1 MKVYRIID
9 GVETPIY
16 DIMEASYSGKDMGE
30 RVITAKISAPE
41 VIDFKIGDFVK
52 LDMQNLLRLED
63 SQSGSIE
70 EERFYI
76 YNMPTIKKTARK
88 DSCGDAF
95 EMTVMFY
102 PRQYELGLV
111 QMRDFVQQNG
121 SGRNIIYTGFD
132 KVTFYGGA
140 HELMTRIQACL
151 DEYCKAH
158 EIPQAEW
165 WSYVLAD
172 EVNETINPALESFT
186 FTFSGN
192 KVMDALLKLNDPEGI
207 NTTFFINNRTIYVGF
222 KRPYL
227 CRVAESE
234 QGDVLLSREP
244 FNFAYGK
251 TSHLPIDHQ
260 SGGLFELTKAAG
272 KESPITKLY
281 AYGGTR
287 NISRYYDADVLR
299 RQEEETQNRY
309 VNRLMLPSFSR
320 DGKTD
325 YILAS
330 QERRDMYGIRE
341 DSKEFE
347 DVFPSIE
354 NIRYGYIRGI
364 KYCIKILTSYN
375 NSIMCIQCYRV
386 EPIIKDGQDSGINHL
401 VEAYPPEDLAIFIH
415 AYQEGDTARGSK
427 TIRCVLYGG
436 ATAEEALIKQKA
448 ADGQECIPYRVV
460 EGVAEYIPGSCYA
473 VHDDGFDG
481 VPEAEKHHKEWFEY
495 DEDSQYQLHKVDD
508 FWASDLHVF
517 KGYNSDIYIKDG
529 YSLYCYPRVNVNY
542 KPDGNSVADDSLL
555 VNEIIAV
562 TPITKIDSVDGN
574 GSQPTFDIFLRDI
587 GFAIDEQSL
596 QPNDEN
602 QGVGTGQMVFINQ
615 GDVVINFK
623 TGNLAGLE
631 FNIDGSGTSGQSN
644 GTIMCAFNEDG
655 SENEEFFKEDE
666 TIARQAVADGAV
678 WRIRLNRQAADETHK
693 ADYYLPNIDCNAQ
706 AGDRV
711 VILNISM
718 PDIYVS
724 AAEKKLEEEAWKYL
738 DKNCKDSTS
747 YTMQFDKVRFQQIP
761 LYALQMRE
769 GVNARIID
777 EDLKVQMENT
787 IRNKYKTTSESFE
800 NIKMWGGAFV
810 NYVNEKFKYGG
821 GDGAGIISYDDET
834 KTFTMK
840 APSEYGIGIG
850 KLQIQTSFRTV
861 DMTVS
866 NVTYSGGFFRFNA
879 KPVDEKQYNSVK
891 EHSGGYWVIV
901 YEKKLVEGE
910 PLSFDNCG
918 LPINANTGALIDF
931 LPKKIYDVIVDIDNR
946 FLQSGTFN
954 PIMLSNNISGDV
966 NSLYNPTYTAV
977 VDNEAEV
984 AEGYTRV
991 KYTFELPENFND
1003 NTKYYPIVEY
1013 IADGINSYAGIRLVS
1028 VTEKDFD
1035 TEEEI
1040 LKYKDFIVEQVTIN
1054 IQDNTRDD
1062 DLRLVKL
1069 QPEAI
1074 KDITATL
1081 SEKTRGSGW
1090 VSLNNQIEELKN
1102 ESDKTQQSL
1111 EVRARNA
1118 RENAFNLNS
1127 LRDHIFDPDASLDRY
1142 EKCSPD
1148 FLRKMMLQIGADS
1161 MNFQMDKT
1169 YQGVDGTLHN
1179 CILEY
1184 SQQYSCY
1191 VFSASNDILRHFVFN
1206 RADGQANWN
1215 ITGNSKQLVASGEV
1229 YPVYYIALKCS
1240 ISDGTGQWVIDTQ
1253 MHSVN
1258 EDSNYFYFNWG
1269 ILTPDS
1275 NGYYTLQETRGCA
1288 YMYGDNLV
1296 VGKIKD
1302 LSGHS
1307 YFDLTNGNFVL
1318 STGDLSGAALSYVN
1332 GKLTIKGVSDQKI
1345 GGENLCNLPAQYI
1358 ENDFMPDNQRSF
1370 ELVIGMSNKEFEAG
1384 SYVYDFD
1391 NISVL
1396 ITRNGG
1402 IPVSNHIVMSLKDE
1416 DGNKIADVS
1425 ADDLHNKAFTLESA
1439 CELRLHIEIYIDDV
1453 YTGTTSKLEIDN
1465 AMIQM
1470 GTKATG
1476 YKPYVDHLTDA
1487 LKGSTEIAGGLL
1499 MTNVL
1504 MLKDNKNG
1512 TVTAGMSGVQ
1522 GEGENKEDVLLWG
1535 GGTYEKALQ
1544 QIQGL
1549 IDELPVLLTKA
1560 GKNSKIGPF
1569 KVLENGI
1576 EIKTNE
1582 GRIVFDKNG
1591 ICLFRDDSDVA
1602 VVSITPALLEPQA
1615 SGSYPFTINP
1625 VAETSLLMSSGQKEI
1640 NLSNNLSIDKS
1651 GMILTISNLTVDV
1664 YVPAFNG
1671 LREYIWVYLDLL
1683 YAAPGE
1689 TYYSRVWSKE
1699 LFYADEWWR
1708 DGAIYGTINVNEK
1721 MMYYSKGNYL
1731 WQIRFVQRSKKHNG
1745 DIYVDPSQY
1754 LHYTIR
1760 NTSSGIIDS
1769 HFTDTSGNPT
1779 IQIRKDGIRVFQNA
1793 TKYIEIKNSG
1803 SDISFKAPGLP
1814 TNPSSLE
1821 SGTIYNDGGV
1831 LKIKQ

>member
-76 YNMPTIKKTARK
+76 YNMPTVKKTARK

-251 TSHLPIDHQ
+251 TSHLPINHQ

-299 RQEEETQNRY
+299 RQEEGTQNRY

-320 DGKTD
+320 DGETD

-330 QERRDMYGIRE
+330 QERIDMYGIRE

-364 KYCIKILTSYN
+364 KYCVKILTNKSSADPN
-375 NSIMCIQCYRV
+375 LKIMRIQCYRV
-386 EPIIKDGQDSGINHL
+386 EPIIRDGQDSGINHL

-415 AYQEGDTARGSK
+415 AYQDGDTARGSK

-436 ATAEEALIKQKA
+436 ATAEEALLKQKA

-460 EGVAEYIPGSCYA
+460 DGVAEYIPGSCYA
-473 VHDDGFDG
+473 VHDDGFDD

-495 DEDSQYQLHKVDD
+495 DEDSQYQLHAVDD

-542 KPDGNSVADDSLL
+542 PKADDSLL
-555 VNEIIAV
+555 VNEIVAV

-602 QGVGTGQMVFINQ
+602 QSIGTGQMVFINQ

-644 GTIMCAFNEDG
+644 GTIMCAFNADG
-655 SENEEFFKEDE
+655 SENEEFFKDDE

-693 ADYYLPNIDCNAQ
+693 ADYYLPNIDCHAQ

-787 IRNKYKTTSESFE
+787 VRSIMNGESEVVSRTPLVTALNEHGYTTHIE
-800 NIKMWGGAFV
+800 NAEIITYNTASS
-810 NYVNEKFKYGG
+810 VNEWLISKEMDRNYAKIRLPKSENAVGYGEYLLLNVYSNDAYRTCYASVKCKLDENTVHEVEGYYEIDIQLDNRRDYEEIFFYAVPGQTPLGAVREYDFTMPELVEEEVPTIVYKYANKGSIIYSVAERLINFKAGKYYDVVMDLESKF
-821 GDGAGIISYDDET
+821 YDDDNV
-834 KTFTMK
+834 
-840 APSEYGIGIG
+840 P
-850 KLQIQTSFRTV
+850 LFR
-861 DMTVS
+861 
-866 NVTYSGGFFRFNA
+866 
-879 KPVDEKQYNSVK
+879 
-891 EHSGGYWVIV
+891 
-901 YEKKLVEGE
+901 
-910 PLSFDNCG
+910 
-918 LPINANTGALIDF
+918 
-931 LPKKIYDVIVDIDNR
+931 
-946 FLQSGTFN
+946 
-954 PIMLSNNISGDV
+954 LSNNIGSQQ
-966 NSLYNPTYTAV
+966 NSFYVP
-977 VDNEAEV
+977 
-984 AEGYTRV
+984 
-991 KYTFELPENFND
+991 KYTITNEETERIGFVRRKFSFQLPDNFND
-1003 NTKYYPIVEY
+1003 KNDYYVVVNY
-1013 IADGINSYAGIRLVS
+1013 IADGMSDNAANILVS
-1028 VTEKDFD
+1028 VLEKDFD

-1090 VSLNNQIEELKN
+1090 VSLNNQIAELKN

-1215 ITGNSKQLVASGEV
+1215 IAGNSKQLVAQDGV

-1240 ISDGTGQWVIDTQ
+1240 VNDASGRFVIDTQ
-1253 MHSVN
+1253 MHATN
-1258 EDSNYFYFNWG
+1258 EEANYFYFNWG

-1275 NGYYTLQETRGCA
+1275 NGVYTLQETRGCA

-1307 YFDLTNGNFVL
+1307 YFDLTNGVFVL
-1318 STGDLSGAALSYVN
+1318 SDGTNDAMKYEN
-1332 GKLTIKGVSDQKI
+1332 GKLSISKSVLTGEIKVQNSVGEETGGLNGNEETDVLMYGGTLAEAMAKLDQDI
-1345 GGENLCNLPAQYI
+1345 IQ
-1358 ENDFMPDNQRSF
+1358 
-1370 ELVIGMSNKEFEAG
+1370 GMS
-1384 SYVYDFD
+1384 V
-1391 NISVL
+1391 V
-1396 ITRNGG
+1396 
-1402 IPVSNHIVMSLKDE
+1402 
-1416 DGNKIADVS
+1416 
-1425 ADDLHNKAFTLESA
+1425 
-1439 CELRLHIEIYIDDV
+1439 
-1453 YTGTTSKLEIDN
+1453 
-1465 AMIQM
+1465 
-1470 GTKATG
+1470 
-1476 YKPYVDHLTDA
+1476 
-1487 LKGSTEIAGGLL
+1487 
-1499 MTNVL
+1499 
-1504 MLKDNKNG
+1504 
-1512 TVTAGMSGVQ
+1512 
-1522 GEGENKEDVLLWG
+1522 
-1535 GGTYEKALQ
+1535 
-1544 QIQGL
+1544 
-1549 IDELPVLLTKA
+1549 LTKM
-1560 GKNSKIGPF
+1560 GVGSIIGPLR
-1569 KVLENGI
+1569 VVNDGI
-1576 EIKTNE
+1576 EVKTQE
-1582 GRIVFDKNG
+1582 GRILINSGG
-1591 ICLFRDDSDVA
+1591 IYMYSDGQQSNIPQ
-1602 VVSITPALLEPQA
+1602 VSITPAALQIPQEMTYDIRNIQTSQ
-1615 SGSYPFTINP
+1615 SGVSRDDSGVTFYLGDPITLVNSGNVLDRSLVSVALHVNKRPEAISINRYRQYLFAYFEIYKYHT
-1625 VAETSLLMSSGQKEI
+1625 VSGTEVKETVYSTYLGEKDEYDADVDLVSNFETNPGRMFSSGKYR
-1640 NLSNNLSIDKS
+1640 L
-1651 GMILTISNLTVDV
+1651 GVRV
-1664 YVPAFNG
+1664 
-1671 LREYIWVYLDLL
+1671 L
-1683 YAAPGE
+1683 Y
-1689 TYYSRVWSKE
+1689 
-1699 LFYADEWWR
+1699 
-1708 DGAIYGTINVNEK
+1708 GAKRHSE
-1721 MMYYSKGNYL
+1721 S
-1731 WQIRFVQRSKKHNG
+1731 
-1745 DIYVDPSQY
+1745 DIYYFDEQTVSFLTSIQTSQS
-1754 LHYTIR
+1754 LR
-1760 NTSSGIIDS
+1760 
-1769 HFTDTSGNPT
+1769 FLDTTGQAN
-1779 IQIRKDGIRVFQNA
+1779 IQIRRDGIMVYKNNSNYTILR
-1793 TKYIEIKNSG
+1793 NSG
-1803 SDISFKAPGLP
+1803 ETHNQIIAYGIPQGDPHVYGELYSTNTGEIMISRG
-1814 TNPSSLE
+1814 
-1821 SGTIYNDGGV
+1821 
-1831 LKIKQ
+1831 

>member
-76 YNMPTIKKTARK
+76 YNMPTVKKTARK

-111 QMRDFVQQNG
+111 QMRDFVQQNA

-151 DEYCKAH
+151 DESFGKDV
-158 EIPQAEW
+158 

-234 QGDVLLSREP
+234 QGDVLLTREP

-287 NISRYYDADVLR
+287 NISRYYDADVFR
-299 RQEEETQNRY
+299 HQEEETQNRY

-330 QERRDMYGIRE
+330 QERIDMYGIRE

-364 KYCIKILTSYN
+364 KYCVKILTSYN
-375 NSIMCIQCYRV
+375 NSIMRIQCYRV

-415 AYQEGDTARGSK
+415 AYQDGNTVRGSK

-436 ATAEEALIKQKA
+436 ATAEEALLKQKA

-460 EGVAEYIPGSCYA
+460 DGVAEYIPGSCYA
-473 VHDDGFDG
+473 VHDDMFDKG
-481 VPEAEKHHKEWFEY
+481 VTPETSHHKEWFVY
-495 DEDSQYQLHKVDD
+495 DEYSRYQLHAVDD

-542 KPDGNSVADDSLL
+542 PKSDDSLL

-562 TPITKIDSVDGN
+562 TPITKIDSVDGK

-587 GFAIDEQSL
+587 GFTIDEQSL

-602 QGVGTGQMVFINQ
+602 QSIGTGQMVFINQ
-615 GDVVINFK
+615 DDVVINFK

-644 GTIMCAFNEDG
+644 GTIMCAFNADG
-655 SENEEFFKEDE
+655 SENKEFFKEDE

-693 ADYYLPNIDCNAQ
+693 ADYYLPNIDCHAQ

-800 NIKMWGGAFV
+800 NIKMWGGAFF

-821 GDGAGIISYDDET
+821 SDGAEFVSYDDTT
-834 KTFTMK
+834 KTFTLK

-850 KLQIQTSFRTV
+850 KFQIQTSFRTV

-866 NVTYSGGFFRFNA
+866 DVTYSGGFFRFNA

-891 EHSGGYWVIV
+891 EHSGGYWFIV

-918 LPINANTGALIDF
+918 LPINANTGVLIDF
-931 LPKKIYDVIVDIDNR
+931 LPKKIYDVIIDIDNR

-954 PIMLSNNISGDV
+954 PIMLSNNVSGDV

-1013 IADGINSYAGIRLVS
+1013 IADGITSYAGIRLVS
-1028 VTEKDFD
+1028 VIEKDFD

-1069 QPEAI
+1069 RPEAI

-1169 YQGVDGTLHN
+1169 YQGADGSAHNYTLSRPEHN
-1179 CILEY
+1179 PYDI
-1184 SQQYSCY
+1184 
-1191 VFSASNDILRHFVFN
+1191 FSVLSNDVLRHFVFN
-1206 RADGQANWN
+1206 RADGQSNWN
-1215 ITGNSKQLVASGEV
+1215 IPLKTVQLEPSGDT
-1229 YPVYYIALKCS
+1229 YPVYYVSIKCS
-1240 ISDGTGQWVIDTQ
+1240 INSNAGEWVVGTQ
-1253 MHSVN
+1253 MHATN
-1258 EDSNYFYFNWG
+1258 EEANYFYFNWG

-1307 YFDLTNGNFVL
+1307 YFDLTNGVFVL
-1318 STGDLSGAALSYVN
+1318 SDGTNDAMKYEN
-1332 GKLTIKGVSDQKI
+1332 GKLSISK
-1345 GGENLCNLPAQYI
+1345 
-1358 ENDFMPDNQRSF
+1358 
-1370 ELVIGMSNKEFEAG
+1370 
-1384 SYVYDFD
+1384 
-1391 NISVL
+1391 SVL
-1396 ITRNGG
+1396 TGEVIVHDHNGEETG
-1402 IPVSNHIVMSLKDE
+1402 GLNGYTDNNVLLYGG
-1416 DGNKIADVS
+1416 GN
-1425 ADDLHNKAFTLESA
+1425 L
-1439 CELRLHIEIYIDDV
+1439 
-1453 YTGTTSKLEIDN
+1453 DN
-1465 AMIQM
+1465 AIAQLQDLAQNILPIVLA
-1470 GTKATG
+1470 KTG
-1476 YKPYVDHLTDA
+1476 Y
-1487 LKGSTEIAGGLL
+1487 G
-1499 MTNVL
+1499 
-1504 MLKDNKNG
+1504 
-1512 TVTAGMSGVQ
+1512 
-1522 GEGENKEDVLLWG
+1522 
-1535 GGTYEKALQ
+1535 
-1544 QIQGL
+1544 
-1549 IDELPVLLTKA
+1549 
-1560 GKNSKIGPF
+1560 SKIGCL
-1569 KVLENGI
+1569 KITENGI
-1576 EIKTNE
+1576 TITTQQGEITIGE
-1582 GRIVFDKNG
+1582 QG
-1591 ICLFRDDSDVA
+1591 IYLEANDASRSKI
-1602 VVSITPALLEPQA
+1602 SITPASIELPNGTIVSINNIINTWQYTLGTPTYSQSFQVGSETHVTESGMMAKFHILYNFKTSSGHRYDKTMKLVLQYRSTQSVDFRDIYTIAEIVLTGTTYEINDSFDLNPMQLFSAGYYRVMCRLQSSTYTILEA
-1615 SGSYPFTINP
+1615 SIKSGSY
-1625 VAETSLLMSSGQKEI
+1625 
-1640 NLSNNLSIDKS
+1640 
-1651 GMILTISNLTVDV
+1651 
-1664 YVPAFNG
+1664 
-1671 LREYIWVYLDLL
+1671 
-1683 YAAPGE
+1683 
-1689 TYYSRVWSKE
+1689 
-1699 LFYADEWWR
+1699 
-1708 DGAIYGTINVNEK
+1708 
-1721 MMYYSKGNYL
+1721 
-1731 WQIRFVQRSKKHNG
+1731 IRFEDMQVTPN
-1745 DIYVDPSQY
+1745 
-1754 LHYTIR
+1754 
-1760 NTSSGIIDS
+1760 
-1769 HFTDTSGNPT
+1769 
-1779 IQIRKDGIRVFQNA
+1779 IQIRRDGVLIYTSA
-1793 TKYIEIKNSG
+1793 GKYTMIKNTGQSTNFV
-1803 SDISFKAPGLP
+1803 IQGLP
-1814 TNPSSLE
+1814 E
-1821 SGTIYNDGGV
+1821 SAAEIGQLCLGETIPGGYKT
-1831 LKIKQ
+1831 LYIKNAES